1 MTASVKDLNTYISQL
16 TNKEKVE
23 LALALKK
30 KLLQAEAERLSSH
43 KSRKKRSM
51 QDIVKEVRITRKR
64 KNASKSRA

>member
-43 KSRKKRSM
+43 KPRKKISM